1 MLLGMNEY
9 EVRLGDLERSPE
21 LLIFALRSEFHGKD
35 FEIKLYLVIR
45 HVKKEELINHRV
57 NSQDTT

>member
-1 MLLGMNEY
+1 MNEY

-21 LLIFALRSEFHGKD
+21 LLIFALRSEISRRD

-45 HVKKEELINHRV
+45 HVKKEELISHHV